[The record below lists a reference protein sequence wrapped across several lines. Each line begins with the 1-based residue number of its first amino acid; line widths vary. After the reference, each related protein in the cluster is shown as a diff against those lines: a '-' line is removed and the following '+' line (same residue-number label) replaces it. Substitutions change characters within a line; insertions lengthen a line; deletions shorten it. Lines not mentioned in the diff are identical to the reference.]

1 MIAFLTTKKN
11 KLSKMAR
18 SKEAIRRRALKRNRT
33 EQEQRAIDGRDLDK
47 DEGTKKTK
55 KYKTNDAK
63 KMDTKPF
70 SGKQSAKTAFL
81 ITPGKAISELDDKQ
95 VNHHEQEK
103 TKECKDM
110 ETTYKK
116 DNEKNVQLKSNEQ
129 NSVKRKPVSRW
140 KCPKCEKFNMAYK
153 NKCKATT
160 NCTGRRP
167 INRWSDQANPLRL
180 ERNQLL
186 RQQYQETGGEGMAE
200 SEIVRAKILLERDE
214 RKRQQKLS
222 KQTLATVHQ

>member
-1 MIAFLTTKKN
+1 
-11 KLSKMAR
+11 MAR

-33 EQEQRAIDGRDLDK
+33 EQEQRIIDGKDLNK
-47 DEGTKKTK
+47 DEGMTKSK
-55 KYKTNDAK
+55 KSKINDAK

-70 SGKQSAKTAFL
+70 SGKQSEKTAFV
-81 ITPGKAISELDDKQ
+81 ITPGTAILETDDKKENQ
-95 VNHHEQEK
+95 ANSKKTLEYNKTLEK
-103 TKECKDM
+103 GNDKH
-110 ETTYKK
+110 
-116 DNEKNVQLKSNEQ
+116 VSLKSNEK
-129 NSVKRKPVSRW
+129 NAVKRNPVSRW
-140 KCPKCEKFNMAYK
+140 KCPKCEKFNMAFK

-186 RQQYQETGGEGMAE
+186 RQQYRETGGEGMAE

-214 RKRQQKLS
+214 RKRQKKLS
-222 KQTLATVHQ
+222 KQALTSVNQ